1 MEKNMAIEHEH
12 LNVPRADETEPP
24 AMASRTEISALRI
37 HSCKTCAMRLFC
49 EVNPDDLACFPQ
61 MDDLVLSY
69 RYVKKGDA
77 LHRAGDAFRNIYAV
91 RTGSFKKLA
100 LLPDGREKVTD
111 FYVTGEPMGLDGI
124 ATGHYPSE
132 TIALE
137 DSSVCVM
144 PFDLLELLSREIK
157 AVQRH
162 VYRMLSAELA
172 RQSGFSVLLGT
183 MTADERVASF
193 VLDLSRRWQA
203 RACSQAEFVLRMTRG
218 ETGSFLG
225 LKLETVSR
233 VLSRFKKQGLI
244 TVNGKDIR
252 ILDFA
257 GLSRVAG
264 LEATGEPSPSAC
276 AVCCN
281 LSQSAVVYDLR
292 HAKRCSM
299 DRARGSQP
307 IGCSAGGI

>member
-1 MEKNMAIEHEH
+1 MAIVHERFT
-12 LNVPRADETEPP
+12 VPRANEARPS
-24 AMASRTEISALRI
+24 AAASRTKIAASRGN
-37 HSCKTCAMRLFC
+37 SCKSCTMRLFC
-49 EVNPDDLACFPQ
+49 AVNPDELACSRQ

-69 RYVKKGDA
+69 RNVKKGEA
-77 LHRAGDAFRNIYAV
+77 LHRAGDVFCNVYAV

-100 LLPDGREKVTD
+100 LLPDGRQQVTG
-111 FYVTGEPMGLDGI
+111 FFVVGEPMGLDGI

-132 TIALE
+132 AIALE

-157 AVQRH
+157 EVQRH

-193 VLDLSRRWQA
+193 VLDLSRRWQV
-203 RACSQAEFVLRMTRG
+203 RACSEVEFVLRMTRD

-233 VLSRFKKQGLI
+233 VLSRFKRQGLI

-257 GLSRVAG
+257 GLNKVAG
-264 LEATGEPSPSAC
+264 LSA
-276 AVCCN
+276 
-281 LSQSAVVYDLR
+281 
-292 HAKRCSM
+292 
-299 DRARGSQP
+299 
-307 IGCSAGGI
+307 